1 MDGGAWRAAVHGV
14 AQSRTQLKRLS
25 SSSQYRRYKRC
36 RSGKSPGGGNGNPL
50 RFFYLENPMDRV
62 ARRAT
67 VYGVEKESD
76 TTECT
81 HTHAHTRTHTH
92 THTQTGGS
100 REGLP
105 LLASWDPGLRRESL
119 SWLLKGEK
127 DPKWDYISG
136 QQLAA
141 HA

>member
-14 AQSRTQLKRLS
+14 A
-25 SSSQYRRYKRC
+25 
-36 RSGKSPGGGNGNPL
+36 
-50 RFFYLENPMDRV
+50 
-62 ARRAT
+62 
-67 VYGVEKESD
+67 ESD
-76 TTECT
+76 TAEATTQQQPIQETQETQVQSLGREDPQEEEIATHSDFLTWRIPWTEEPGGLQSMGSKKSW
-81 HTHAHTRTHTH
+81 TRLSVHTHTH
-92 THTQTGGS
+92 THTRTGGS

>member
-1 MDGGAWRAAVHGV
+1 MATHSDFFTWRIPWTEEPGGL
-14 AQSRTQLKRLS
+14 QSMGSKKSLTRLS
-25 SSSQYRRYKRC
+25 
-36 RSGKSPGGGNGNPL
+36 
-50 RFFYLENPMDRV
+50 V
-62 ARRAT
+62 
-67 VYGVEKESD
+67 
-76 TTECT
+76 